1 MSNSDSTS
9 LLSPPYHRRNVVPG
23 SAAQVHTT
31 VTPVAS
37 QSTLYKGLPQTQ
49 VSLPTTTPYASATSS
64 ASAAMNKSS
73 SCPDSPIRRVSSS
86 LRNSAVG
93 FATRFF
99 NKCRA
104 ATFTVDG
111 ATYTIVA
118 STPETIPKREDSSC
132 STGIGGG
139 NINSG
144 GGVGCSLQTGSA
156 SINQTDSSSS
166 SQTNLGAGGGVGASC
181 GNNNTQEFSK
191 ITSPSGADGQS
202 ESLNFSISNNSI
214 VSSINGQVARHG
226 ALTIVR
232 RSNSRKS
239 FTQLETQHLYQQ
251 QSSTPTPSSTRNP
264 FLADESVGKNPANT
278 ATAPQHDNR
287 LNESS
292 SISTPSFT
300 QQQTYSSAQTTSTHN
315 AAQLFQSTTH
325 QSSPTA
331 KMLPTSPNSSNIA
344 PPVPPTATDS
354 TQDENVSES
363 QMSANE
369 STSAIGSA
377 KANMDLATENLPAVD
392 TPDACDKAA
401 LRLRYLLRMLSTG
414 EISADVLQKN
424 LHYAA
429 RVLEA
434 VFIDESKEEAK
445 SERCNGNCKN
455 VECQEHQHTHNQKHT
470 TSMTAEGETAAIRSS
485 DNNNTDHSLCSLRT
499 EETGKMSDAPNN
511 PISIDSRTKG
521 ACLAPQTH
529 SGPTGPPAAD
539 TQQPQEA
546 EENQTT
552 STASPTTSQ
561 QNNST
566 VSSSSCSNKATIQR
580 QKRLRTPVWARS
592 MSTNKTRLADEDD
605 ELSEVQPDAVPPEVR
620 EWLASTFTRQLATT
634 RKKTDE
640 KPKFRSVAHA
650 IRAGIFV
657 DRIYRRVSSTAL
669 MTFPPEVVKV
679 LKTLDDWCFDV
690 FALAEA
696 ANGQPVK
703 YLGYDLLNRYGIIH
717 KFKIAPATLEIF
729 LNRIEE
735 GYCRYRNPYHN
746 NLHAADVTQ
755 TVHHMLCQT
764 GLMNWL
770 TDLEIFATLLAAL
783 IHDFEHT
790 GTTNNFH
797 VMSGSETALLYNDRA
812 VLENHHIS
820 AAFRLLKD
828 DDCNVLSNLSREEY
842 RELRTLVIDM
852 VLSTDMSF
860 HFQQLKNMKNLLTL
874 NEATVDKSKAL
885 AMVLHCCDI
894 SHPAKRWN
902 LHHRWTML
910 LLEEF
915 FRQGDLEREL
925 GLPFSPLCDRN
936 NTLVAESQIG
946 FIDFIVDPSMS
957 VMADM
962 LEHSLAP
969 IAPMCKN
976 VNASIDAGD
985 VPIDGP
991 PSTGSTCRN
1000 SLKNR
1005 PTCESIT
1012 EDNEGKPSED
1022 ANNSTQP
1029 VTSQSKGAAGGGG
1042 GGTSSTAFKHK
1053 FTIRKPWVACL
1064 SDNKKIWKEQAIKD
1078 AEARAAAAAL
1088 EEADKQPEN

>member
-1 MSNSDSTS
+1 MTDKMDSLKRPEKPQTLDGIQSRKSLNDSNS
-9 LLSPPYHRRNVVPG
+9 
-23 SAAQVHTT
+23 
-31 VTPVAS
+31 
-37 QSTLYKGLPQTQ
+37 
-49 VSLPTTTPYASATSS
+49 
-64 ASAAMNKSS
+64 
-73 SCPDSPIRRVSSS
+73 
-86 LRNSAVG
+86 SAVCSDVLVSHNRSR
-93 FATRFF
+93 TRNDIVAESRSPRDHSSDGVMSTEAVGGINEFE
-99 NKCRA
+99 NNGENTPRRESLNYDDTSPNSQNSLAKSIMGRSMRLPCS
-104 ATFTVDG
+104 VG
-111 ATYTIVA
+111 ATTRKCVLTLDGYSYVIVA

-434 VFIDESKEEAK
+434 VFIDESN
-445 SERCNGNCKN
+445 RCSSASS
-455 VECQEHQHTHNQKHT
+455 T
-470 TSMTAEGETAAIRSS
+470 TLSYSRSS
-485 DNNNTDHSLCSLRT
+485 LSVTKTNRRSRHIVSVQHQQHESNNNNNDR
-499 EETGKMSDAPNN
+499 PNY
-511 PISIDSRTKG
+511 T
-521 ACLAPQTH
+521 
-529 SGPTGPPAAD
+529 
-539 TQQPQEA
+539 
-546 EENQTT
+546 
-552 STASPTTSQ
+552 
-561 QNNST
+561 NN
-566 VSSSSCSNKATIQR
+566 NN
-580 QKRLRTPVWARS
+580 LG
-592 MSTNKTRLADEDD
+592 RLADEDD